1 MGLPRRRRVPA
12 RGWARAPSGARAKGG
27 GVRLSVTDRHER
39 IVRLVREGG
48 RLRVV
53 DLAAALGVSP
63 VTVRR
68 DVEALASRGRVRRA
82 HGSVAWAG
90 PGPSP
95 AAGSRPASCGA
106 PDREAPGAGHPAGD
120 VRGPVVGMLVPA
132 ASGAYGAYAE
142 VLRGAREAARAAGAR
157 LVVEVADPGG
167 GRARDGVRDG
177 GSTPAEGDA
186 GTGTPTSALAQRV
199 GDAGAA
205 HIAALLAAGVDGL
218 LLTPAWP
225 GPDTRHGRGGDSAP
239 AAALPPGVPAVL
251 VERRA
256 APGTGEAELDRVCAD
271 HVHGACTAVRHLAAQ
286 GRRRIA
292 LLARPGVPETPLV
305 TAGYRAGLAAEA
317 LTAPVHTAEDPADP
331 DDPAAFDRLLGEL
344 PALARAGAVDAVL
357 VHSDTEAI
365 VLLRLLRAH
374 GLRVPEDVALVA
386 YDDELAALADV
397 PLTAVAPPRLD
408 LGRTALRMLLER
420 IAECPDRGERS
431 PRRHVELLPRLRVRA
446 STALAPRS
454 V

>member
-1 MGLPRRRRVPA
+1 
-12 RGWARAPSGARAKGG
+12 
-27 GVRLSVTDRHER
+27 
-39 IVRLVREGG
+39 
-48 RLRVV
+48 
-53 DLAAALGVSP
+53 
-63 VTVRR
+63 
-68 DVEALASRGRVRRA
+68 
-82 HGSVAWAG
+82 
-90 PGPSP
+90 
-95 AAGSRPASCGA
+95 
-106 PDREAPGAGHPAGD
+106 
-120 VRGPVVGMLVPA
+120 MLVPA

-157 LVVEVADPGG
+157 LVVEVADPQR
-167 GRARDGVRDG
+167 GRARGGVRDG
-177 GSTPAEGDA
+177 GDP
-186 GTGTPTSALAQRV
+186 TGV
-199 GDAGAA
+199 WAGAA
-205 HIAALLAAGVDGL
+205 AGPAADEGVPAPAGLALGGVGATATGASVGDPAVHPAGLDLGADATHVAALLAAGVDGL

-225 GPDTRHGRGGDSAP
+225 GPDGWHARPGHRGGP
-239 AAALPPGVPAVL
+239 TPLPPDMPAVL

-292 LLARPGVPETPLV
+292 LLTRPGAPETPLV
-305 TAGYRAGLAAEA
+305 AAGYRAGLAAEG
-317 LTAPVHTAEDPADP
+317 LTEPTRAAGGRAPDAPAP
-331 DDPAAFDRLLGEL
+331 DDPAAFDQLLATL
-344 PALARAGAVDAVL
+344 PELARAGAVDAVL

-420 IAECPDRGERS
+420 IAECPDRRERS
-431 PRRHVELLPRLRVRA
+431 PRRHVELLPRLRIRA
-446 STALAPRS
+446 STTATPGLF
-454 V
+454 

>member
-1 MGLPRRRRVPA
+1 
-12 RGWARAPSGARAKGG
+12 
-27 GVRLSVTDRHER
+27 
-39 IVRLVREGG
+39 
-48 RLRVV
+48 
-53 DLAAALGVSP
+53 
-63 VTVRR
+63 
-68 DVEALASRGRVRRA
+68 
-82 HGSVAWAG
+82 
-90 PGPSP
+90 
-95 AAGSRPASCGA
+95 
-106 PDREAPGAGHPAGD
+106 
-120 VRGPVVGMLVPA
+120 
-132 ASGAYGAYAE
+132 
-142 VLRGAREAARAAGAR
+142 
-157 LVVEVADPGG
+157 
-167 GRARDGVRDG
+167 
-177 GSTPAEGDA
+177 
-186 GTGTPTSALAQRV
+186 
-199 GDAGAA
+199 
-205 HIAALLAAGVDGL
+205 
-218 LLTPAWP
+218 
-225 GPDTRHGRGGDSAP
+225 
-239 AAALPPGVPAVL
+239 
-251 VERRA
+251 
-256 APGTGEAELDRVCAD
+256 
-271 HVHGACTAVRHLAAQ
+271 VRHLAAQ

-446 STALAPRS
+446 STALAPQS